1 MTFFAR
7 HEPTSRRAAVKRKQT
22 PSTNISLSSARPP
35 RTSMMRLSPPTGIS
49 RNSRG
54 TQEITNMKSIRLFSF
69 ISLHLNLPVKIS
81 FIVLKN
87 STMRPHMV
95 L

>member
-1 MTFFAR
+1 
-7 HEPTSRRAAVKRKQT
+7 
-22 PSTNISLSSARPP
+22 
-35 RTSMMRLSPPTGIS
+35 MMRLSLPTGMS

-87 STMRPHMV
+87 STMRPPYGLVINDEHGYQSAHM
-95 L
+95 